1 MSKENT
7 PLIKFDSVTKKF
19 PDVVANDGVSFTV
32 EKGTIHSLLGE
43 NGAGK
48 TTLMNILYGL
58 YQQEEGSIYLRGDD
72 FRIESPT
79 RAIELGIGMVH
90 QHFKLVENHTVAENI
105 ALGLPSASSIKPTGD
120 IKKKL
125 LELAGQYGLEVD
137 PEAKIWQLSAG
148 EKQRVEILRALYRG
162 AEILILDE
170 PTSVL
175 TPGETESLFKV
186 LEDMKSEGRTI
197 IFITHKLD
205 EVMEISDAVT
215 VLRDGK
221 VVDTVDTSAT
231 DKTELSR
238 KMVGREVLFDLDKP
252 SKERGPK
259 ILEIEGLKAQ
269 NDKRVEAVKDVSFS
283 VHQGEI
289 LGIAGVA
296 GNGQRELAE
305 VLTGLREATSGKV
318 YIDGEDVTNTSPR
331 NIADKE
337 VAHIP
342 EDRLQQGIVGDLTLK
357 DNVILKAYRK
367 KPFSK
372 GIMIDYGLVDKETR
386 KIIEDFDIKVP
397 GPDTPANLL
406 SGGNIQ
412 RLILGREVSSE
423 PKLIIASHPTY
434 GLDVAAAEQIRQLL
448 LEQKGQ
454 GVGVLLISE
463 NLTEVTSISD
473 RIAVLFEGEIMG
485 TVESGELEREELGM
499 LMAGTPLEELE
510 KGESVRGAE

>member
-1 MSKENT
+1 
-7 PLIKFDSVTKKF
+7 
-19 PDVVANDGVSFTV
+19 
-32 EKGTIHSLLGE
+32 
-43 NGAGK
+43 
-48 TTLMNILYGL
+48 MNILYGL
-58 YQQEEGSIYLRGDD
+58 YQQDQGSIYLRGEE
-72 FRIESPT
+72 FEIESPT

-90 QHFKLVENHTVAENI
+90 QHFKLVQNHTVAENI
-105 ALGLPSASSIKPTGD
+105 ALGLPSASAVRPTKNIKR
-120 IKKKL
+120 KL
-125 LELAGQYGLEVD
+125 LELAGQYGLKVD

-175 TPGETESLFKV
+175 TPGETERLFTV
-186 LEDMKSEGRTI
+186 LEEMKSEGRTI

-205 EVMEISDAVT
+205 EVMEVSDVVT
-215 VLRDGK
+215 VLREGK
-221 VVDTVDTSAT
+221 VVETVDTSST
-231 DKTELSR
+231 DKSELSR
-238 KMVGREVLFDLDKP
+238 KMVGREVLFDLEKP
-252 SKERGPK
+252 SRERGPT
-259 ILEIEGLKAQ
+259 ILEVQGLSAL
-269 NDKRVEAVKDVSFS
+269 NDKRVEAIKDLSLS
-283 VHQGEI
+283 VHEGEI

-305 VLTGLREATSGKV
+305 VLTGLRKATSGKV
-318 YIDGEDVTNTSPR
+318 LIDGEDMTNSTPKKVSDR
-331 NIADKE
+331 N

-342 EDRLQQGIVGDLTLK
+342 EDRIHQGIVGDLTLK
-357 DNVILKAYRK
+357 DNAILKAYRK

-372 GIMIDYGLVDKETR
+372 GLLINYSLVDEHTR
-386 KIIEDFDIKVP
+386 EIIKDFDIKVP
-397 GPDTPANLL
+397 DPDTPANLL

-412 RLILGREVSSE
+412 RLILGREVSSN

-448 LEQKGQ
+448 LEQKGR
-454 GVGVLLISE
+454 GVGILLISE

-499 LMAGTPLEELE
+499 LMAGTPLEELAQRE
-510 KGESVRGAE
+510 ESVKG

>member
-1 MSKENT
+1 MSNKKS
-7 PLIKFDSVTKKF
+7 PLIKFSSVVKRF
-19 PDVVANDGVSFTV
+19 PGVVANDGVSFTV
-32 EKGTIHSLLGE
+32 EKGTVHSLLGE

-58 YQQEEGSIYLRGDD
+58 YQQDQGSIYLRGEEFEID
-72 FRIESPT
+72 SPT

-90 QHFKLVENHTVAENI
+90 QHFKLVQNHTVAENI
-105 ALGLPSASSIKPTGD
+105 ALGLPSASAVRPTKD
-120 IKKKL
+120 IKRKL
-125 LELAGQYGLEVD
+125 LELAGQYGLKVD

-175 TPGETESLFKV
+175 TPGETERLFTV

-205 EVMEISDAVT
+205 EVMEVSDVVT
-215 VLRDGK
+215 VLREGK
-221 VVDTVDTSAT
+221 VVETVDTSST
-231 DKTELSR
+231 DKSELSR
-238 KMVGREVLFDLDKP
+238 KMVGREVLFDLEKP
-252 SKERGPK
+252 SRERGPI
-259 ILEIEGLKAQ
+259 ILEVQGLSAL
-269 NDKRVEAVKDVSFS
+269 NDKRVEAIKDLSLS
-283 VHQGEI
+283 VHEGEI

-305 VLTGLREATSGKV
+305 VLTGLRKATSGKV
-318 YIDGEDVTNTSPR
+318 LIDGEDMTNSTPKKVSDR
-331 NIADKE
+331 N

-342 EDRLQQGIVGDLTLK
+342 EDRIHQGIVGDLTLK
-357 DNVILKAYRK
+357 DNAILKAYRK

-372 GIMIDYGLVDKETR
+372 GLLINYSLVDEHTR
-386 KIIEDFDIKVP
+386 EIIKDFDIKVP
-397 GPDTPANLL
+397 DPDTPANLL

-412 RLILGREVSSE
+412 RLILGREVSSN

-448 LEQKGQ
+448 LEQKGR
-454 GVGVLLISE
+454 GVGILLISE

-499 LMAGTPLEELE
+499 LMAGTPLEELAQRE
-510 KGESVRGAE
+510 ESVKG